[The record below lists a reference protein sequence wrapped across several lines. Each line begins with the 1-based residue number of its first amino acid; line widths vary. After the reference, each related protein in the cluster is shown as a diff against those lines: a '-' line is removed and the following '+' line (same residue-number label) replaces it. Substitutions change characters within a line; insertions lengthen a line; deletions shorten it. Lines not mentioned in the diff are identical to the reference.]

1 MLNPTENALDE
12 ATVIMVKQLY
22 YLRTRE
28 AVTEQIT
35 RPLNVN
41 IAAVVTGELDSRLAT
56 TLPRVLV
63 KEVKYSG
70 QR

>member
-35 RPLNVN
+35 RPLNIDV
-41 IAAVVTGELDSRLAT
+41 AAGYDWRIGLQVSYHLA
-56 TLPRVLV
+56 
-63 KEVKYSG
+63 
-70 QR
+70 

>member
-1 MLNPTENALDE
+1 MLNPAENALDE

-22 YLRTRE
+22 YLRMCE
-28 AVTEQIT
+28 AVTEQISH
-35 RPLNVN
+35 PFNVDV
-41 IAAVVTGELDSRLAT
+41 AAVVTGELDSRLAT

>member
-35 RPLNVN
+35 RPFNVN
-41 IAAVVTGELDSRLAT
+41 IAAFVTGKLDSRLAT

-70 QR
+70 ER